1 MIKNS
6 GFWCRPVIPSIIC
19 YVARSCQ
26 QAVIASFF
34 STTTSSSSSSATNS
48 SSSNN
53 FFIAIHMNND
63 IVLVAIPNTHKNT
76 FLISTAFSSSKV
88 FVASPGGII
97 NALQKIVNLAA

>member
-26 QAVIASFF
+26 QAVIAFIS
-34 STTTSSSSSSATNS
+34 STTSSSSSSATNS